1 MQPKWHTE
9 ERNLQAGDVVL
20 VQDSNSV
27 RGKWKMALV
36 KQPHLSEDKKVRR
49 VRITYRTENGTAE
62 EVERP
67 VQRLILLVPVDGTSV
82 EAECYVNDVS
92 STDSQVD
99 LSLSAR
105 TARNARTATGT
116 AENAGITEDASLE
129 KGEH

>member
-1 MQPKWHTE
+1 M
-9 ERNLQAGDVVL
+9 
-20 VQDSNSV
+20 
-27 RGKWKMALV
+27 
-36 KQPHLSEDKKVRR
+36 
-49 VRITYRTENGTAE
+49 
-62 EVERP
+62 
-67 VQRLILLVPVDGTSV
+67 
-82 EAECYVNDVS
+82 NDVS